1 MKILL
6 SGTASDSHTWNL
18 VYLELFLEELGHE
31 VTALGPCVSPELL
44 TAACRRHSP
53 DVVVLS
59 SVNGHGYRDGL
70 AAVHR
75 LRAKPATAGLPVVI
89 GGKLGVAGCRQEA
102 EVARLLGAG
111 CDAVL
116 ADDDLDVLRDFLAA
130 RARSL
135 ATPDLAARTAA
146 AQADVRADDR
156 ADTHA
161 DDRDQVPA

>member
-44 TAACRRHSP
+44 AAACHRHSP

-70 AAVHR
+70 AAVRR

-102 EVARLLGAG
+102 EVARLLQAG

-116 ADDDLDVLRDFLAA
+116 GDGDLDLLRDFLAA

-135 ATPDLAARTAA
+135 AAPDPDSAVGPNNRAA
-146 AQADVRADDR
+146 DHD
-156 ADTHA
+156 HA
-161 DDRDQVPA
+161 NNRSADRDQVPA